1 MCTHIEGWGSPSCI
15 QSVMEKTGKD
25 NRKVG
30 KIGRIISQMPTLGLE
45 DDESQARWASNI
57 LLENILEKV

>member
-1 MCTHIEGWGSPSCI
+1 
-15 QSVMEKTGKD
+15 MEKTGKD